1 MSDPHFWV
9 WVDRDI
15 LLALHDESLAEHGGA
30 SGIRDAG
37 LFESALNR
45 PLNLIHYGSPD
56 IAELAASYGYGLA
69 KNHPFID
76 GNKRAALLGI
86 GLFLMTN
93 GYRLTASQGDTTQT
107 ILALAAGSLSE
118 EALAE
123 WIRNNTQ
130 KRN

>member
-1 MSDPHFWV
+1 MNDSHFWI

-45 PLNLIHYGSPD
+45 PLNLIHYATPD
-56 IAELAASYGYGLA
+56 VAELAASYGYGLA

-86 GLFLMTN
+86 GLFLMMN
-93 GYRLTASQGDTTQT
+93 DYRLIATQDDAANT
-107 ILALAAGSLSE
+107 ILALAAGELTE
-118 EALAE
+118 EALAQ
-123 WIRNNTQ
+123 WIRSNIQ

>member
-1 MSDPHFWV
+1 MNDSHFWT

-45 PLNLIHYGSPD
+45 PLNLVNYGTPD
-56 IAELAASYGYGLA
+56 VAELAASYGYGLA
-69 KNHPFID
+69 KNHPFVD

-93 GYRLTASQGDTTQT
+93 GYRLISTQDDTTKT
-107 ILALAAGSLSE
+107 ILALAASQLT
-118 EALAE
+118 EAELAQ
-123 WIRNNTQ
+123 WIRNNI
-130 KRN
+130 KEL

>member
-1 MSDPHFWV
+1 MNDPHFWV

-30 SGIRDAG
+30 SGIRDTG

-45 PLNLIHYGSPD
+45 PLNLVHYGKPD
-56 IAELAASYGYGLA
+56 VAELAASYGYGLA

-86 GLFLMTN
+86 GLFLMMN
-93 GYRLTASQGDTTQT
+93 GYRLIATQDDTTKT
-107 ILALAAGSLSE
+107 ILALATGELTE
-118 EALAE
+118 EALVD
-123 WIRNNTQ
+123 WIQ
-130 KRN
+130 KNIKRK